1 MIVFIFLYSAVPKVR
16 RKFQSPFQNS
26 FRFSAHCLKRSVPT
40 KQQTQTSVPDLKLFI
55 HKISIKVLV
64 VQKSSIIWKVSQKK
78 MGSGGSIGYFS
89 SSLTYDNIYDHEGGS
104 NNLNIAI
111 KTPDDRNLDDN
122 SYGEIKNVDSP
133 TGSENMLSSGFPPE
147 ILGRINAYEK
157 KCLAEGMSP
166 HRTSNLVAQKIEN
179 YLTHGDLDIDDSDCS
194 THSQSIM
201 NIAVKKPS
209 FIKVSDLGVTEL
221 KPEDLKQKISPTGI
235 ENFEM

>member
-1 MIVFIFLYSAVPKVR
+1 
-16 RKFQSPFQNS
+16 
-26 FRFSAHCLKRSVPT
+26 
-40 KQQTQTSVPDLKLFI
+40 
-55 HKISIKVLV
+55 
-64 VQKSSIIWKVSQKK
+64 

-104 NNLNIAI
+104 NNLNIAV

-133 TGSENMLSSGFPPE
+133 TGSENMLSSGFPAV
-147 ILGRINAYEK
+147 ILSRINAYEK